1 MPRARSAIAAKRVHL
16 RLTEGRFVL
25 SDYGSD
31 CAIEIYKIFGTTL
44 LASGVGAKF
53 LTAQWENG
61 AASSS
66 TRRVYWSASSVRV
79 PCEFTG
85 VVTSPN
91 CPIMSGFFIGAG
103 SEAR

>member
-1 MPRARSAIAAKRVHL
+1 M
-16 RLTEGRFVL
+16 L

-53 LTAQWENG
+53 LNAQWENG

-66 TRRVYWSASSVRV
+66 TRHVYWSASSVRV

-85 VVTSPN
+85 VVTSSN
-91 CPIMSGFFIGAG
+91 CPIMSGLFIGAR
-103 SEAR
+103 SEAQ